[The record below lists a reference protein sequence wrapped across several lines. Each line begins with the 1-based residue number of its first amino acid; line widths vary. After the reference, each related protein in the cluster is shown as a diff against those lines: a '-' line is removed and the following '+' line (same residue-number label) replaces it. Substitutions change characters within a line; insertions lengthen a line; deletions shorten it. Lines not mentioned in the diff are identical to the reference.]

1 MKLTRLTRL
10 LLLSLVAALTAPLLV
25 ACTSQTDPAVS
36 QEESSGEPSGPAEPA
51 EPITLKLGEQ
61 SYTVQAVNRTP
72 SEAGVYLYDRSVG
85 VCAEAP
91 EGDFTDYV
99 VVGGIVVLA
108 GEANTPVILPEEGYA
123 VRFFRTSPTEV
134 PAVGTAATCSEKF
147 GESLP
152 ARYVRFGD
160 AVIEVGYYN
169 TARTGEST
177 GFLFN
182 EGWYSAYTW
191 SNIYGTEVAVQ
202 DGKVVAINRSGSE
215 TAGSTFI
222 PEGGYVLSVQQGT
235 TQERQLAK
243 LEVGDDAE
251 LVEREPLYS
260 VNKSVC
266 AGIDRSRP
274 SSGSVIYTSGATPEG
289 TALTEITVEA
299 DGRISTIV
307 TGSTGGTEI
316 PEGGFVISSVGD
328 IAPIIARRAKE
339 GDLAS
344 YTGST
349 LYLISTPDTYADRA
363 SAELAALREVYDA
376 DAKALAH
383 VDYRAA
389 DEALKA
395 LEEALSPA
403 PDVATRASRLE
414 GVAALLK
421 TCRDA
426 VIPCL
431 TVQNRAA
438 WVTVGEMFTDD
449 SILLH
454 YSDEAGV
461 RRAVQYAK
469 RVGLNTLIIDNAVGA
484 YAAYPSKLEGMVQL
498 PELNGFDVVQAFSD
512 ACKEEG
518 IRLVVMICG
527 LASTVSTHNY
537 PANHYINLLSDYRLV
552 SKKGNI
558 IDASTTT
565 SLDPSWPEVR
575 AFQCEVVKELV
586 ETYDIDGIQIDY
598 IRYPLPVYY
607 QGPGY
612 EDFGYRSPASEAFQA
627 EYGVDPAAL
636 SITDVRWAD
645 WCAYRRDVITG
656 YARQLSQAVKA
667 ADETVEISYTCF
679 ADYNDRQIYV
689 YQDVEKWA
697 EEGFADA
704 IYPMIYG
711 DNTEY
716 QRHYAEETQPVAEF
730 TGYML
735 GVGTYVRASHQSM
748 IEQLYMPFA
757 FSSDGAAIFTLRYI
771 STCGYD
777 ETVCRAFHL
786 PATPAR
792 KGTETV
798 TACVNFLADRAEA
811 LAYLYP
817 NESKLSALAETLRS
831 TSSLPDAETLKA
843 TVEANLPSDSVL
855 REALQADLAYALR
868 FMK

>member
-1 MKLTRLTRL
+1 MKFTRLTRL
-10 LLLSLVAALTAPLLV
+10 LLLSLAAALTAPLLV
-25 ACTSQTDPAVS
+25 ACTSQPDPAVS
-36 QEESSGEPSGPAEPA
+36 QEESGGDLS
-51 EPITLKLGEQ
+51 EPITVKIGEQ
-61 SYTVQAVNRTP
+61 SYNVQAMNQTP
-72 SEAGVYLYDRSVG
+72 TEAGVYLYDRTVG
-85 VCAEAP
+85 ACAEAP
-91 EGDFTDYV
+91 DGDFTDYV
-99 VVGGIVVLA
+99 VVGDIVALA
-108 GEANTPVILPEEGYA
+108 EEPGVPAILPEEGYA
-123 VRFFRTSPTEV
+123 LRFFHTA
-134 PAVGTAATCSEKF
+134 PAETPVMGTAVSCSKKF
-147 GESLP
+147 GEALP
-152 ARYVRFGD
+152 ASYVRFGD
-160 AVIEVGYYN
+160 VTIEVGYRN
-169 TARTGEST
+169 TTRTGEAT
-177 GFLFN
+177 GFLFD

-191 SNIYGTEVAVQ
+191 SNIYGTEIAVQ
-202 DGKVVAINRSGSE
+202 DGKVVAVNRSGSE
-215 TAGSTFI
+215 TAGSTLI
-222 PEGGYVLSVQQGT
+222 PEGGFVLSVTQGT
-235 TQERQLAK
+235 SPERQLAK
-243 LEVGDDAE
+243 VEVGDDAE

-260 VNKSVC
+260 VTRNIV
-266 AGIDRSRP
+266 AGFDRSRP
-274 SSGSVIYTSGATPEG
+274 SSGSVIYTSGETPEG
-289 TALTEITVEA
+289 TGLTEITVDA
-299 DGRISTIV
+299 DGVISEIV
-307 TGSTGGTEI
+307 SNVEGGTAV
-316 PEGGFVISSVGD
+316 PEGGFVISVSGE
-328 IAPIIARRAKE
+328 ITAIMARRAAV
-339 GDLAS
+339 GNLAVYS
-344 YTGST
+344 GST
-349 LYLISTPDTYADRA
+349 LYLISTPETYASRA
-363 SAELAALREVYDA
+363 ATELAALRAAYEA
-376 DAKALAH
+376 DVEALSH
-383 VDYRAA
+383 VNYRAA
-389 DEALKA
+389 DEALSA

-403 PDVATRASRLE
+403 PDAATRAARLE
-414 GVAALLK
+414 SVAGLLS

-454 YSDEAGV
+454 YSDEIGV

-484 YAAYPSKLEGMVQL
+484 YAAYPSKIEGMLQL

-518 IRLVVMICG
+518 MRLIVMICG

-552 SKKGNI
+552 SKKGKT

-565 SLDPSWPEVR
+565 SLDPSWPEAR
-575 AFQCEVVKELV
+575 AFQCAVVKELA
-586 ETYDIDGIQIDY
+586 ENYDIDGIQIDY
-598 IRYPLPVYY
+598 IRYPLPIYY

-612 EDFGYRSPASEAFQA
+612 EDFGYQSPASEAFKA

-636 SITDVRWAD
+636 SINDVRWAD
-645 WCAYRRDVITG
+645 WCAYRRDVITA
-656 YARQLSQAVKA
+656 YARQLS
-667 ADETVEISYTCF
+667 ETVKSVDDSLEISYTCF

-716 QRHYAEETQPVAEF
+716 QSHYAEETQPVAAH

-757 FSSDGAAIFTLRYI
+757 YSADGAAIFTLRYI

-786 PATPAR
+786 PATPAK
-792 KGTETV
+792 KGAETV
-798 TACVNFLADRAEA
+798 QACVDFLADRAEA

-817 NESKLSALAETLRS
+817 NESKLASLAEALRG
-831 TSSLPDAETLKA
+831 TSSLPDGEALKA
-843 TVEANLPSDSVL
+843 LVEANLPSDATL
-855 REALQADLAYALR
+855 RDALQADLAYALR